1 MLTLCGPRSGQRSKF
16 IIKYF
21 CCRSSSTLA
30 DTASIIALLLCYQ
43 YRKLKAQAKSLDSLQ
58 EAYSTLLAEKEHL
71 ERECTDLVAAETE
84 NQEKIRGLEERIEGM
99 EKEYESLEKK
109 HLEVEP
115 MVYAEERLEELRQEN
130 KDLDEAL
137 AEERQRLED
146 LQQGYEKVV
155 DELEELKE
163 SRDIDMLDTE

>member
-1 MLTLCGPRSGQRSKF
+1 
-16 IIKYF
+16 
-21 CCRSSSTLA
+21 
-30 DTASIIALLLCYQ
+30 
-43 YRKLKAQAKSLDSLQ
+43 
-58 EAYSTLLAEKEHL
+58 LLAEKEHL
-71 ERECTDLVAAETE
+71 ERECTDLVSTESE

-99 EKEYESLEKK
+99 EKEYESLEKR

-115 MVYAEERLEELRQEN
+115 MVYAEEALEELRQEN
-130 KDLDEAL
+130 RNLDEAF

-146 LQQGYEKVV
+146 LQQEYEKVV

>member
-1 MLTLCGPRSGQRSKF
+1 MFLDL
-16 IIKYF
+16 IKEVSS
-21 CCRSSSTLA
+21 SSSTSSVDLHY
-30 DTASIIALLLCYQ
+30 SLLIRHLFSPFLLYYK

-84 NQEKIRGLEERIEGM
+84 NQEKIRGLEEKIEGM

-109 HLEVEP
+109 HLE
-115 MVYAEERLEELRQEN
+115 AETTEYGGVRLGELQQEN
-130 KDLDEAL
+130 KNLDEAL

-146 LQQGYEKVV
+146 LQQEYEKVV

>member
-1 MLTLCGPRSGQRSKF
+1 MLTLCVPRSGQRSQF
-16 IIKYF
+16 LIRCF
-21 CCRSSSTLA
+21 SCRSSTTLT
-30 DTASIIALLLCYQ
+30 DITPRLRRHQ

-71 ERECTDLVAAETE
+71 ERECTDLVSTESE

-99 EKEYESLEKK
+99 EKEYESLEKR

-115 MVYAEERLEELRQEN
+115 MVYAEEALEELRQEN
-130 KDLDEAL
+130 RNLDEAF

-146 LQQGYEKVV
+146 LQQEYEKVV

>member
-1 MLTLCGPRSGQRSKF
+1 MHLFSLS
-16 IIKYF
+16 
-21 CCRSSSTLA
+21 
-30 DTASIIALLLCYQ
+30 LLYPQ
-43 YRKLKAQAKSLDSLQ
+43 YRKLKAQAKSIDSLQ

-109 HLEVEP
+109 HLEVETT
-115 MVYAEERLEELRQEN
+115 VYAEERLEELRQEN

-137 AEERQRLED
+137 AEERQMLED
-146 LQQGYEKVV
+146 LQQEYEKVV